1 MSTTG
6 TDQTTPATAPAVTEQ
21 YTAEPDAYPYVLRG
35 VDPRE
40 LRADGNSRNIGDIRK
55 RRPELVA
62 SVAEHGVNP
71 MISIINVAPDF
82 ATGVLDVLVGF
93 NRHAAAVEVKGVE
106 NPDLTIDVL
115 VHAPGTTRQDILV
128 AQGIENIHR
137 EGYTQ
142 TEEAALYEQLALTG
156 LGDDAIAQTLTRPVE
171 RVRAG
176 RKVAATSR
184 TRAAGATVPNADL
197 LVLAQLSEFA
207 DDEDEHQEL
216 VDVLN
221 RRPHDFEWKL
231 GQLRRRR
238 DQRAKQAEEEQRLV
252 EQGYTLFDNAY
263 DLPEGTARLAELC
276 TGDDETPLDPA
287 EHRDCPGRAAVVD
300 VDPELTVR
308 VTELCNGYAGHGH
321 RTIDSVRV
329 AAEEDHLR
337 AKGVPVVD
345 PETEGLVQLRELFA
359 DETAERPLTV
369 DEHASCPGHAA
380 YTDIRWSSVDVTY
393 VCTDYAAHGHI
404 LRTSPS
410 TQREPDPAIKAA
422 ERKRAAANNK
432 LWREAKTD
440 RREWLAKYFS
450 GWRKRKTADLP
461 ARVHHW
467 LALAPVLAS
476 DYLEEAAPAN
486 RYACT
491 LLKLG
496 EPEGYRRENNPLV
509 VHLRKRA
516 TTEPQAVLIR
526 LAQVI
531 GACEQHW
538 DRAYTESADASWRQ
552 PTDSARYYFE
562 LLDALGYPLSHV
574 EQLVNNPELDNE
586 HWAHLAADDQDD
598 DGDGDDSD
606 DGDDDGGDPQMA

>member
-1 MSTTG
+1 MSTYS
-6 TDQTTPATAPAVTEQ
+6 TDQTTPETAPAITEQ
-21 YTAEPDAYPYVLRG
+21 STAEPDTYPYVLRG

-40 LRADGNSRNIGDIRK
+40 LRADGNSREVGDVRK

-71 MISIINVAPDF
+71 MVSIINVAPAPED
-82 ATGVLDVLVGF
+82 GVLDVLVGF
-93 NRHAAAVEVKGVE
+93 HRHAAAVEVKGLE

-128 AQGIENIHR
+128 AQGIENFHR
-137 EGYTQ
+137 EGFSP
-142 TEEAALYEQLALTG
+142 TEEAGLYEQLALAG
-156 LGDDAIAQTLTRPVE
+156 LGDDAIAQKLTRPVE
-171 RVRAG
+171 RVREG
-176 RKVAATSR
+176 RAVAATPR
-184 TRAAGATVPNADL
+184 TREAVDTLPNADL
-197 LVLAQLSEFA
+197 LILAQLSEFA
-207 DDEDEHQEL
+207 DDEKAHDEL
-216 VDVLN
+216 VAVLE
-221 RRPHDFEWKL
+221 RAPHDFEWKL

-238 DQRAKQAEEEQRLV
+238 DQDAKKAEEEQRLV
-252 EQGYTLFDNAY
+252 EQGYVLLDNAY
-263 DLPEGTARLAELC
+263 DLPEGIARLDKLC

-287 EHRDCPGRAAVVD
+287 EHRACPGRAAVVD
-300 VDPELTVR
+300 VDPGVAVR
-308 VTELCNGYAGHGH
+308 ITELCTGFAAHGH

-329 AAEEDHLR
+329 AAAEDQLR
-337 AKGVPVVD
+337 ADGVPVAD
-345 PETEGLVQLRELFA
+345 PDTEGVVQLRELFA

-369 DEHASCPGHAA
+369 DEHAGCPGHAA
-380 YTDIRWSSVDVTY
+380 YAEIRWSSVDIHY
-393 VCTDYAAHGHI
+393 VCTDYSAHGHI
-404 LRTSPS
+404 LRTSP
-410 TQREPDPAIKAA
+410 TAQPKPDPAFKSA
-422 ERKRAAANNK
+422 EIKRAAANNK
-432 LWREAKTD
+432 LWREAKAD
-440 RREWLAKYFS
+440 RREWLAKYFH
-450 GWRKRKTADLP
+450 GWRKRKPADLP

-486 RYACT
+486 RYACA

-496 EPEGYRRENNPLV
+496 EPEGYRRDANPLV
-509 VHLRKRA
+509 VHLRKKS

-586 HWAHLAADDQDD
+586 HWAHLAAGDQDED
-598 DGDGDDSD
+598 DAADGDDE
-606 DGDDDGGDPQMA
+606 AA